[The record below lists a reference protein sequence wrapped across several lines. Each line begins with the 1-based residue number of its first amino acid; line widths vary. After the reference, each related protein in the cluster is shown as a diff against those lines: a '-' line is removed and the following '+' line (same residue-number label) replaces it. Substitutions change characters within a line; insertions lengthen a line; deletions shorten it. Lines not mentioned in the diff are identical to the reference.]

1 MMAKTLVFHFEKLSV
16 QRSISGHK
24 VFLSRQFSQNV
35 VDSKIILR
43 RALENYKDLDFR
55 FIRITGHGFGTS
67 FSNTP
72 LRYRR
77 LKVPDD
83 ANVILETKFSTVFST
98 GFQGLKNYVYNNVLE
113 TSESQL
119 PLCPLAALSVFLTEV
134 RKEEKTLK
142 DGFNKYGKDISEI
155 WVAALLTNHLL
166 SCLVYGNQYMI
177 CNDYRPKPKVCPCT
191 NANCR
196 MDIKYG
202 QTGLGHADI
211 WYSRP
216 DVVLIPKQAADYMV
230 PLWYINELE
239 EEENE
244 DYDDDIHPLEI
255 KDQSKFKTLASQVLS
270 QAITFAFYQSNIMK
284 KRGIVP
290 LTTLVPSLILTPNHY
305 YVIMYDYKNDIL
317 LSSGHSDSSL
327 WYDSND
333 YRLNLSAILHI
344 WMVLNY
350 KDFIPKLDP
359 EVSRHFVKSSNVHNI
374 LESLNLFEETKKI
387 ERKNSFSFDANDD
400 EVNGNVR
407 DVQDYLK
414 DSHDNGKLWY

>member
-1 MMAKTLVFHFEKLSV
+1 M
-16 QRSISGHK
+16 
-24 VFLSRQFSQNV
+24 
-35 VDSKIILR
+35 
-43 RALENYKDLDFR
+43 
-55 FIRITGHGFGTS
+55 
-67 FSNTP
+67 
-72 LRYRR
+72 
-77 LKVPDD
+77 
-83 ANVILETKFSTVFST
+83 
-98 GFQGLKNYVYNNVLE
+98 
-113 TSESQL
+113 
-119 PLCPLAALSVFLTEV
+119 
-134 RKEEKTLK
+134 
-142 DGFNKYGKDISEI
+142 
-155 WVAALLTNHLL
+155 
-166 SCLVYGNQYMI
+166 
-177 CNDYRPKPKVCPCT
+177 
-191 NANCR
+191 
-196 MDIKYG
+196 
-202 QTGLGHADI
+202 
-211 WYSRP
+211 
-216 DVVLIPKQAADYMV
+216 LIPKQADGYMV

-244 DYDDDIHPLEI
+244 DYDEDIHPLEI

-290 LTTLVPSLILTPNHY
+290 LTTLVPALILTPNHY

-327 WYDSND
+327 WYDSNE

-387 ERKNSFSFDANDD
+387 ERKNSFSFDVNDD

-414 DSHDNGKLWY
+414 DPHDNGKLWY